1 MANLQPEQGRKL
13 IDKDETPESRFERL
27 ADLSTNNALDEIR
40 LLKNLTSSQYKSDT
54 AYWDMIITA
63 LFDAVS
69 GLDMARNS
77 PQK

>member
-1 MANLQPEQGRKL
+1 MADLQPKQGRKL

-27 ADLSTNNALDEIR
+27 ANLRTNNALDKIR

-54 AYWDMIITA
+54 ADWDMIITA

-69 GLDMARNS
+69 
-77 PQK
+77 